1 MANMF
6 VAEFGD
12 LLATEDLSENNIL
25 PSPNKLLRKIILKGR
40 AVPKKKVE
48 FSFHDFPFTV
58 VRWKSK
64 GRLTYLMVSRTRAD
78 FAIK

>member
-6 VAEFGD
+6 VTEFDD

-40 AVPKKKVE
+40 ATPKKKVIITSDN
-48 FSFHDFPFTV
+48 FYF
-58 VRWKSK
+58 
-64 GRLTYLMVSRTRAD
+64 
-78 FAIK
+78 

>member
-40 AVPKKKVE
+40 AVPKKKV
-48 FSFHDFPFTV
+48 
-58 VRWKSK
+58 K
-64 GRLTYLMVSRTRAD
+64 
-78 FAIK
+78 

>member
-25 PSPNKLLRKIILKGR
+25 PSPNKLLRKIVLKGR
-40 AVPKKKVE
+40 AVPKKKVKSY
-48 FSFHDFPFTV
+48 FLVFLSLSFF
-58 VRWKSK
+58 
-64 GRLTYLMVSRTRAD
+64 VS
-78 FAIK
+78 

>member
-40 AVPKKKVE
+40 AVPKKKVKLY
-48 FSFHDFPFTV
+48 FLILLSLLFF
-58 VRWKSK
+58 
-64 GRLTYLMVSRTRAD
+64 VSLGAG
-78 FAIK
+78 